1 MNDDEH
7 RAASGA
13 KSPHRLALHAILV
26 NRAIDDREPTEDD
39 IRLELR
45 RGGIE
50 APTSDDVA
58 QVFDAFAAGDR
69 ERADYNQHL
78 RAEEKGNPDA

>member
-1 MNDDEH
+1 MDDDE
-7 RAASGA
+7 RRTASGA
-13 KSPHRLALHAILV
+13 KSPHRHALHAILV

-69 ERADYNQHL
+69 ERADYSQQL
-78 RAEEKGNPDA
+78 RAEREGEPDA

>member
-1 MNDDEH
+1 MNHDDR

-26 NRAIDDREPTEDD
+26 NRAIDGREPTEDD

-45 RGGIE
+45 RSGIE
-50 APTSDDVA
+50 APTPDDVA

-69 ERADYNQHL
+69 ERADYNQQL
-78 RAEEKGNPDA
+78 RVEENGNPDA